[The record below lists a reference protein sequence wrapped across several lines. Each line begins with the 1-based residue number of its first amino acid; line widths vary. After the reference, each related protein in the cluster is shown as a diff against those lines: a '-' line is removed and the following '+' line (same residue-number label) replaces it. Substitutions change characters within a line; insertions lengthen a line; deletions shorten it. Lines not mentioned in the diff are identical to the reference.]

1 MTYRGFFGS
10 FLCEQFHKSG
20 NVYFHFLC
28 YLGYEVGALEQ
39 YFMLCG
45 LDESRESGKGLV
57 SDVIIFMFSGQ
68 KHTHGFPVKQNW
80 KFLQILLHVLNVVQS
95 YTKLKNT
102 NEKNHKSNLKLFHLI
117 KVYYCI

>member
-10 FLCEQFHKSG
+10 FLREQLHKSG

-28 YLGYEVGALEQ
+28 YLGYKVGALEQ

-45 LDESRESGKGLV
+45 LDESRESGKSLV
-57 SDVIIFMFSGQ
+57 SNVVIFMFCGQ
-68 KHTHGFPVKQNW
+68 KHTDRFPIKQNG
-80 KFLQILLHVLNVVQS
+80 KFLQILLHMLNVVQS

-102 NEKNHKSNLKLFHLI
+102 PKKK
-117 KVYYCI
+117 

>member
-10 FLCEQFHKSG
+10 FLREQLHKSG
-20 NVYFHFLC
+20 NVYFHFLG

-57 SDVIIFMFSGQ
+57 SNVVIFMFCGQ
-68 KHTHGFPVKQNW
+68 KHTHGFPVKQDG

-102 NEKNHKSNLKLFHLI
+102 HTHKIIDLI
-117 KVYYCI
+117 LNSFI